1 MSVGVPSYVFFS
13 PFYESIGVPSYAVR
27 PCDCCP
33 VVASRSVVLSVG
45 LSVMSVGLL
54 V

>member
-13 PFYESIGVPSYAVR
+13 PFYESIGVR